1 MRAPFTLIRRM
12 VAVAC
17 LGQPIVVAVAPSAG
31 CANATDESDVKTDSM
46 SNVDLGNRE
55 YLLYIPTQYKP
66 TVPAPLILSYHG
78 GSRDA
83 DHQAALDQ
91 FNSTFFNK
99 NYLVAY
105 PNSVDGFWQG
115 SPGVT
120 SDDIGF
126 TKKILDQVGKQYCV
140 DEQRIYATGKSQ
152 GGGMAGLLAADP
164 DLSTMI
170 AAFAPVAGAFY
181 VSEDAKCRPDTVNI
195 SSDPGRPDIPILEL
209 HGEADDVI
217 PYDGGADRGDCL
229 PAIPHWIQSWA
240 QSNGLDPDTNT
251 TSKVKGATNN
261 KATVFQFGTGNSL
274 GMVTHIMVGEDI
286 GHDWPSTEDNEDN
299 TIQGHGPA
307 SFNASS
313 IIIDFFDS
321 HSMPTTQTLGPQTSG
336 DQTATSLD
344 SSPAGPTAATQTGTN
359 NVSGSTRQT
368 WSFELLLSLSSVV
381 LIFASRFISIGI

>member
-1 MRAPFTLIRRM
+1 MRIPFTLLRPL
-12 VAVAC
+12 VVTAC
-17 LGQPIVVAVAPSAG
+17 LGQSHVVAAAPSLG
-31 CANATDESDVKTDSM
+31 CANATGASDVKTDSM
-46 SNVDLGNRE
+46 SNVKLGSRD
-55 YLLYIPTQYKP
+55 YLLYIPTQYEP
-66 TVPAPLILSYHG
+66 AVPAPLILSYHG

-83 DHQAALDQ
+83 GHQAALDQ
-91 FNSTFFNK
+91 FNSTFFNED
-99 NYLVAY
+99 YLVAY

-126 TKKILDQVGKQYCV
+126 TKKILDQVGGQYCV
-140 DEQRIYATGKSQ
+140 DDERIYATGKSQ

-164 DLSTMI
+164 ELSTMI

-195 SSDPGRPDIPILEL
+195 SSDPGRPDIPILEF
-209 HGEADDVI
+209 HGGADDVI

-229 PAIPHWIQSWA
+229 PAIPHWVQSWA

-261 KATVFQFGTGNSL
+261 QATVFQFGTGDSL
-274 GMVTHIMVGEDI
+274 GMVTHIMVGKDI

-313 IIIDFFDS
+313 LIIEFFRN
-321 HSMPTTQTLGPQTSG
+321 HSMPMSRTLGPETSG
-336 DQTATSLD
+336 DQTATGLGPS
-344 SSPAGPTAATQTGTN
+344 AAPTATTQI
-359 NVSGSTRQT
+359 GSNSISASTQQRF
-368 WSFELLLSLSSVV
+368 SSKLLICIPSVALLLISGHISL
-381 LIFASRFISIGI
+381 GI